1 MDWWDIVK
9 LVRTN
14 EYSDAQHLDEKAF
27 VVNDAIWLEA
37 GGRPWKNDDAEGWKY
52 MDIEDIEESIG
63 RKLTYDDFRI
73 HYRNG
78 LAPNPVLIDRLGGPQ
93 KQDQI
98 LREAMYDLLDA
109 AMFRQ
114 VPPDPF
120 IEFLDRKPNHP
131 LAPTIMGLLKSRY
144 DFGETTVEEI
154 IEEQTKNR
162 LASESERGE

>member
-1 MDWWDIVK
+1 MEWWNIVK

-63 RKLTYDDFRI
+63 RRLTYDDFRI

-78 LAPNPVLIDRLGGPQ
+78 LAPNPVLIDRLGGPK
-93 KQDQI
+93 KQDEM
-98 LREAMYDLLDA
+98 LREAVFDLVEA

-120 IEFLDRKPNHP
+120 LEFLDKKPNHS
-131 LAPTIMGLLKSRY
+131 LAPTVRAMLQARY
-144 DFGETTVEEI
+144 NFKGKTVDEI
-154 IEEQTKNR
+154 IEEQR
-162 LASESERGE
+162 EFRGE

>member
-14 EYSDAQHLDEKAF
+14 EKTPEQHMEGKAF
-27 VVNDAIWLEA
+27 VVKDDIWLQA
-37 GGRPWKNDDAEGWKY
+37 GGRPWNNDDAEGWKY

-63 RKLTYDDFRI
+63 RRLTYDDFRI

-98 LREAMYDLLDA
+98 LREAMFELVEV
-109 AMFRQ
+109 AMFREI
-114 VPPDPF
+114 PPDPF
-120 IEFLDRKPNHP
+120 VEFLDKKPNHP
-131 LAPTIMGLLKSRY
+131 LAPTIMGLLKTRY
-144 DFGETTVEEI
+144 GINEKMLEQI
-154 IEEQTKNR
+154 IAK
-162 LASESERGE
+162 LKGD